1 MQRALKPKQNL
12 SRPLNSHRLSSV
24 PITKWSKHGAT
35 CLFIPGSD
43 PPLDIT
49 ISMDVSLNPGP
60 SQQPERPLERPQNS
74 YFTSIK
80 VGLLNTRS
88 IVNKL
93 SDFELF
99 IMSNDLDIVL
109 VTESWLSPSINDHEI
124 VPQNFNIFRRDRNR
138 NGGGVF
144 IAAKPSLSPK
154 TVAIFQ
160 HESLEI
166 IWIEISTSRRK
177 LLFGCCYRPPS
188 ASAQWHD
195 LFQECLNSV
204 LAISQNYLAI
214 YICGDFNIFF
224 TSDEPL
230 QGQPK
235 VLQDS
240 LTALDM
246 DQLINF
252 ITRPSPNLYPQTE
265 LQSIWFL
272 PIDDEL

>member
-1 MQRALKPKQNL
+1 
-12 SRPLNSHRLSSV
+12 
-24 PITKWSKHGAT
+24 
-35 CLFIPGSD
+35 
-43 PPLDIT
+43 
-49 ISMDVSLNPGP
+49 MDVSLNPGP

-252 ITRPSPNLYPQTE
+252 ITRPSPNLPSDGTTIDLLFNNRRE
-265 LQSIWFL
+265 LVTGIEQLPPLASSDHNSIIFSISLLFSSRSCSHSSWQC
-272 PIDDEL
+272 PR